1 MKAPHDVRVAVLFDL
16 SWVTFGIAEL
26 YVYSTQLG
34 ALILNLNV
42 LFTLRNVRDQEM

>member
-1 MKAPHDVRVAVLFDL
+1 MKASHDVQVAVLFDL
-16 SWVTFGIAEL
+16 SWAMFEIAEL

-42 LFTLRNVRDQEM
+42 FIFPCER

>member
-1 MKAPHDVRVAVLFDL
+1 VAVLFDL
-16 SWVTFGIAEL
+16 SWAMFEIAEL

-42 LFTLRNVRDQEM
+42 FIVNVRDQEM